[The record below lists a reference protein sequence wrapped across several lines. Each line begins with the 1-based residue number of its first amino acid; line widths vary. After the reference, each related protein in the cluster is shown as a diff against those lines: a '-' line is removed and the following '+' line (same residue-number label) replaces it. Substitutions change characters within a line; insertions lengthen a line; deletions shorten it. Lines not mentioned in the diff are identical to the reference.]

1 MKAIKRT
8 EPKECPVK
16 REFMEVGEATLRIN
30 ILFLFVNLVLKE
42 RNQSIYVIFVTN
54 CLCKGDG

>member
-16 REFMEVGEATLRIN
+16 REFMEVGEASSRIN
-30 ILFLFVNLVLKE
+30 ILLPFVNLVLKE
-42 RNQSIYVIFVTN
+42 T
-54 CLCKGDG
+54 K